1 MIICVGIVSLQLA
14 YKYAMEGSAATSKI
28 ESLES
33 RLSAL
38 ESAQG
43 STSSDTSLL
52 MYQAQTLEKLKIIRD
67 QLQTNGTD
75 DKIREERDAAVAR
88 NKELEKEVS
97 RLNYRVNHLVKA
109 LNAEEQ
115 KNNAGK

>member
-1 MIICVGIVSLQLA
+1 LCAGQLLTVLA

-43 STSSDTSLL
+43 STSIDTSLL